1 MKITFQ
7 RKEIIDAISPLMCAV
22 SGKSTLT
29 AAEGIL
35 MEAKAPDTVTLT
47 TFDLEKGVRITI
59 HPEVLE
65 EGSYIINA
73 AKFNQTV
80 KAMSSAEF
88 TLTVDNT
95 MTATFEAGKFSY
107 KMGALPGS
115 DFPETPQ
122 LSGENGFVVKQ
133 GVFKKMLSKVMHAMA
148 LNDQR
153 PVLNGCFV
161 KIVDDNL
168 QMIACDTFRIAKC
181 AVSTDMK
188 NVNTSG
194 AALNTSFIIP
204 NKTVME
210 LNRMF
215 SDDEEEEVCIYM
227 NRKNMMFTLG
237 DVCFFSRL
245 IIGEYMDVERAT
257 QMSQTNSII
266 LDREPLLEALERA
279 SLITE
284 ERIAG
289 YVRAHVKLDIE
300 EDTLKIEAV
309 SAAGS
314 TYDEL
319 WVEHQGEDQI
329 SIALNNRYIIDA
341 LRACSADRVKLEL
354 SSARSPIYILPAED
368 DEDSSEFYFLLP
380 IRA

>member
-1 MKITFQ
+1 MKINFE
-7 RKEIIDAISPLMCAV
+7 RKAILDAIAPLMCAV
-22 SGKSTLT
+22 SNKSTLP

-35 MEAKAPDTVTLT
+35 IEAKAPDQVTLT
-47 TFDLEKGVRITI
+47 TFDLEKGVQITI
-59 HPEVLE
+59 SCEVIE

-73 AKFNQTV
+73 QKFNQTV
-80 KAMSSAEF
+80 KAMSNATF
-88 TLTVDNT
+88 LLTVDES
-95 MTATFEAGKFSY
+95 MTATFEAGKFIY
-107 KMGALPGS
+107 KIGALAGK
-115 DFPETPQ
+115 DFPEIPH

-168 QMIACDTFRIAKC
+168 MMIACDTFRIAKC
-181 AVSTDMK
+181 AVSTEMK

-204 NKTVME
+204 NKTVNE

-245 IIGEYMDVERAT
+245 IMGEYMDVERAT
-257 QMSQTNSII
+257 QMNQTGYII
-266 LDREPLLEALERA
+266 VDREPLIEALERA
-279 SLITE
+279 SLITDE
-284 ERIAG
+284 KIAG
-289 YVRAHVKLDIE
+289 YVRAHVKLE
-300 EDTLKIEAV
+300 VSEDTLRIAAM
-309 SAAGS
+309 SAGGS
-314 TYDEL
+314 TNDEL
-319 WVEHQGEDQI
+319 WIEHVGDDV
-329 SIALNNRYIIDA
+329 SIALNNRYMIDA
-341 LRACSADRVKLEL
+341 LRACSGDRVMIKMT
-354 SSARSPIYILPAED
+354 SARTPIYIMP
-368 DEDSSEFYFLLP
+368 DEESENTSEFYFLLP

>member
-115 DFPETPQ
+115 DFPETATAVLATSLPDC
-122 LSGENGFVVKQ
+122 GTTRT
-133 GVFKKMLSKVMHAMA
+133 AM
-148 LNDQR
+148 
-153 PVLNGCFV
+153 G
-161 KIVDDNL
+161 
-168 QMIACDTFRIAKC
+168 
-181 AVSTDMK
+181 
-188 NVNTSG
+188 
-194 AALNTSFIIP
+194 
-204 NKTVME
+204 
-210 LNRMF
+210 
-215 SDDEEEEVCIYM
+215 
-227 NRKNMMFTLG
+227 
-237 DVCFFSRL
+237 
-245 IIGEYMDVERAT
+245 
-257 QMSQTNSII
+257 
-266 LDREPLLEALERA
+266 
-279 SLITE
+279 SL
-284 ERIAG
+284 
-289 YVRAHVKLDIE
+289 
-300 EDTLKIEAV
+300 
-309 SAAGS
+309 
-314 TYDEL
+314 
-319 WVEHQGEDQI
+319 
-329 SIALNNRYIIDA
+329 
-341 LRACSADRVKLEL
+341 
-354 SSARSPIYILPAED
+354 
-368 DEDSSEFYFLLP
+368 
-380 IRA
+380 

>member
-1 MKITFQ
+1 MKIKFEL
-7 RKEIIDAISPLMCAV
+7 KEIIDAIAPLMCAV

-35 MEAKAPDTVTLT
+35 IEAKVPDEVTLT
-47 TFDLEKGVRITI
+47 TFDLEKGVQITI
-59 HPEVLE
+59 HPEVIE

-73 AKFNQTV
+73 SKFNQTV
-80 KAMSSAEF
+80 KAMSSKEF
-88 TLTVDNT
+88 TLTVDET
-95 MTATFEAGKFSY
+95 LTATFEAGKFTY
-107 KMGALPGS
+107 KIGALPGS
-115 DFPETPQ
+115 DFPEIPH

-153 PVLNGCFV
+153 PVLNGCYV

-168 QMIACDTFRIAKC
+168 MMIACDTFRIAKC
-181 AVSTDMK
+181 AISTDMK

-204 NKTVME
+204 NKTVNE

-237 DVCFFSRL
+237 DICFFSRL
-245 IIGEYMDVERAT
+245 IVGEYMDIERAT
-257 QMSQTNSII
+257 QMTQSGYII
-266 LDREPLLEALERA
+266 VDREPMLEALERA

-284 ERIAG
+284 EKIAG
-289 YVRAHVKLDIE
+289 YVRAHVKLE
-300 EDTLKIEAV
+300 VCEDTLKIAAM

-319 WVEHQGEDQI
+319 WIEHVGDDLT
-329 SIALNNRYIIDA
+329 IALNNRYLIDA
-341 LRACSADRVKLEL
+341 LRACSGERVMIKMT
-354 SSARSPIYILPAED
+354 SARTPIYIIPAE
-368 DEDSSEFYFLLP
+368 EWENSSEFYFLLP

>member
-1 MKITFQ
+1 MKIKFQ
-7 RKEIIDAISPLMCAV
+7 LREIVEAIAPLMCAV
-22 SGKSTLT
+22 SGKSTMT
-29 AAEGIL
+29 AVEGIL
-35 MEAKAPDTVTLT
+35 IEAKEDHVTLT
-47 TFDLEKGVRITI
+47 TFDLEKGVRVTI
-59 HPEVLE
+59 HPEVIE

-73 AKFNQTV
+73 SKFNQTV
-80 KAMSSAEF
+80 KAISSSEF
-88 TLTVDNT
+88 TLSVDDT
-95 MTATFEAGKFSY
+95 LTATFESGKFVY
-107 KMGALPGS
+107 KIGALPGK

-122 LSGENGFVVKQ
+122 LSGENGFIVKQ

-153 PVLNGCFV
+153 PVLNGCYV

-168 QMIACDTFRIAKC
+168 MMIACDTFRIAKC
-181 AVSTDMK
+181 AVCTEMK

-204 NKTVME
+204 NKTVGE

-237 DVCFFSRL
+237 DICFFSRL
-245 IIGEYMDVERAT
+245 IIGEYMDIERAT
-257 QMSQTNSII
+257 QMQQSSYII
-266 LDREPLLEALERA
+266 VDREPMLEALERA

-284 ERIAG
+284 EKIAG
-289 YVRAHVKLDIE
+289 YVRAHVKLEIF
-300 EDTLKIEAV
+300 EDNLKVTAM

-314 TYDEL
+314 TTDEL
-319 WVEHQGEDQI
+319 WIEHVGDQEI
-329 SIALNNRYIIDA
+329 SIALNNRYLIDA
-341 LRACSADRVKLEL
+341 LRACSGDRVMIKL
-354 SSARSPIYILPAED
+354 SSARTPLYIMPNE
-368 DEDSSEFYFLLP
+368 EKENESEFYFLLP

>member
-1 MKITFQ
+1 MKIKFE
-7 RKEIIDAISPLMCAV
+7 RKDIMDAIAPLMCAV
-22 SGKSTLT
+22 SSKSTLP

-35 MEAKAPDTVTLT
+35 IEAKAPDCVTLT
-47 TFDLEKGVRITI
+47 SFDLEKGVQITI
-59 HPEVLE
+59 HPEVIE
-65 EGSYIINA
+65 DGCYIINA
-73 AKFNQTV
+73 QKFNQTI
-80 KAMSSAEF
+80 KAMSSVEF
-88 TLTVDNT
+88 YLTVDDS
-95 MTATFEAGKFSY
+95 MTATFEAGKFTY
-107 KMGALPGS
+107 KIGALPGS
-115 DFPETPQ
+115 DFPEIPH

-168 QMIACDTFRIAKC
+168 MMIACDTFRIAKC
-181 AVSTDMK
+181 AVSTEMK

-204 NKTVME
+204 NKTVGE

-237 DVCFFSRL
+237 DICFFSRL
-245 IIGEYMDVERAT
+245 IMGEYMDVERAT
-257 QMSQTNSII
+257 QMSQSGYII
-266 LDREPLLEALERA
+266 VDREPMLEALERA

-284 ERIAG
+284 EKIAG
-289 YVRAHVKLDIE
+289 YVRAHVKLE
-300 EDTLKIEAV
+300 VSEDTLKIAAM
-309 SAAGS
+309 SAGGS
-314 TYDEL
+314 TNDEL
-319 WVEHQGEDQI
+319 WIEHVGDDV
-329 SIALNNRYIIDA
+329 SIALNNRYLIDA
-341 LRACSADRVKLEL
+341 LRACSGDRVMIKMT
-354 SSARSPIYILPAED
+354 SARTPLYIMPN
-368 DEDSSEFYFLLP
+368 DEDENSSEFYFLLP

>member
-1 MKITFQ
+1 MKINFKT
-7 RKEIIDAISPLMCAV
+7 KELTDAIAPLMCAV

-35 MEAKAPDTVTLT
+35 IEAKQDNTVVLT
-47 TFDLEKGVRITI
+47 TFDLEKGVQITI
-59 HPEVLE
+59 YPEVLE
-65 EGSYIINA
+65 EGSFIINA
-73 AKFNQTV
+73 SKLNQTV
-80 KAMSSAEF
+80 KTISSSEF
-88 TLTVDNT
+88 TLTVDDT
-95 MTATFEAGKFSY
+95 LTATFEAGKFNY
-107 KMGALPGS
+107 KIGALPGA
-115 DFPETPQ
+115 DFPEIPH

-168 QMIACDTFRIAKC
+168 QMISCDTFRIAKC
-181 AVSTDMK
+181 AISTEMK

-204 NKTVME
+204 NKTVLE

-215 SDDEEEEVCIYM
+215 SDDEEEEVTIYM

-237 DVCFFSRL
+237 DICFFSRL

-257 QMSQTNSII
+257 QMNQSGYII
-266 LDREPLLEALERA
+266 VDREPLLEALERA

-284 ERIAG
+284 EKIAG
-289 YVRAHVKLDIE
+289 YVRAHVKLDVS
-300 EDTLKIEAV
+300 EDCLKISAI

-314 TYDEL
+314 ISDEL
-319 WVEHQGEDQI
+319 WIEHVGDDV
-329 SIALNNRYIIDA
+329 SIALNNRYMLDA
-341 LRACSADRVKLEL
+341 LRACSGDRVMIKM
-354 SSARSPIYILPAED
+354 SSARTPIYIIPNE
-368 DEDSSEFYFLLP
+368 EKENESEFYFLLP

>member
-1 MKITFQ
+1 MKIQFQ
-7 RKEIIDAISPLMCAV
+7 LKEITDAIAPLMCAV
-22 SGKSTLT
+22 SGKSTMP

-35 MEAKAPDTVTLT
+35 IEAKMPDEVTLT
-47 TFDLEKGVRITI
+47 TFDLEKGVQITI

-73 AKFNQTV
+73 QKFNQTI
-80 KAMSSAEF
+80 KAMSAATV
-88 TLTVDNT
+88 TLTVDES
-95 MTATFEAGKFSY
+95 MTAVFEAGRFTY
-107 KMGALPGS
+107 KIGALPGS
-115 DFPETPQ
+115 DFPEIPH
-122 LSGENGFVVKQ
+122 LSGENGFIVKQ

-168 QMIACDTFRIAKC
+168 MMIACDTFRIAKC
-181 AVSTDMK
+181 AVSTEMK

-204 NKTVME
+204 NKTVGE

-215 SDDEEEEVCIYM
+215 SDDDEEEVCIYM

-257 QMSQTNSII
+257 QMAQTSYMIVE
-266 LDREPLLEALERA
+266 REPLLEALERA

-284 ERIAG
+284 EKIAG
-289 YVRAHVKLDIE
+289 YVRAHVKLE
-300 EDTLKIEAV
+300 VNEDMLKIAAM
-309 SAAGS
+309 SAGGS

-319 WVEHQGEDQI
+319 CIEHEGDDV
-329 SIALNNRYIIDA
+329 SIALNNRYVIDA
-341 LRACSADRVKLEL
+341 LRACSGEKVKIKMT
-354 SSARSPIYILPAED
+354 SARTPIYIMPE
-368 DEDSSEFYFLLP
+368 EDSDETSEFYFLLP